1 MGSVGSAVASA
12 ARPELKFT
20 TVASLAE
27 LDAAVRA
34 STRPV
39 MVDFYADW
47 CVACKEFETLTFSN
61 DAVRQ
66 RMAALTLVRVDVT
79 ANSADD
85 KALMRK
91 YSLFGPP
98 ALLFFPPA
106 GQEMADA
113 RVIGFQNAE
122 TFREHLDRLDVPA
135 VVKISMN

>member
-1 MGSVGSAVASA
+1 MGGGGSGVASA
-12 ARPELKFT
+12 ARSELKFQ

-27 LDAAVRA
+27 LDAAVRSSA
-34 STRPV
+34 RPV

-66 RMAALTLVRVDVT
+66 RMAGLTLLRVDVT
-79 ANSADD
+79 ANNADH

-106 GQEMADA
+106 GPEMAHA

-122 TFREHLDRLDVPA
+122 SFREHLDRLDVPGA
-135 VVKISMN
+135 VKVSMR